1 MLKRDRHHI
10 IIRKKAGSESYTP
23 YSRPPDPEDLPS
35 TDRLAHAAALKAALE
50 GARDMAKQQRATSRL
65 RVDGAEPGIY
75 VIFESHKGLDLKLD
89 RLENKSQGIELVVV
103 KEEAGIQRAVVF
115 VPEGGIRHFI
125 QRFED
130 YASKDTDKGEPRH
143 KELVERIASLR
154 LATLRA
160 LWTDDPPA
168 YPEPGQAIW
177 WEVWLRRHDGREL
190 ARLNEFAVLT
200 QMQVSDRRLEFED
213 RIVTLVHGTPE
224 QLSASIDV
232 LNDIAEIQAAKVP
245 AAPFLR
251 MSGAEQGEWVREL
264 LARTRYAAE
273 DAPAVCVLDTGVAR
287 GHPLLEH
294 SLSEQDSHACDADWG
309 SSDHQGHGTEMAGL
323 ALYGDMERLLAS
335 AEPVQLRHRLE
346 SVKILPPHGES
357 LPELWGAITAEG
369 VSRIE
374 VHSPSRR
381 RAFSMAVTADDS
393 RDRGQP
399 TSWSAAIDALAA
411 GRSFDAT
418 SKGLVYLDDGQEP
431 TRRLFFIAAGNIE
444 TPDIDHLTRSDVEPI
459 RDPGQAWNVLTVGA
473 YTEREWLD
481 PQDASLAGWRPLAPH
496 GELSPYSRTSVSFES
511 QWPIKPDIVM
521 EGGNKAL
528 SPGGL
533 YALQTDDLS
542 LLTTALKSP
551 LGVTWATSAATAQAA
566 RLAALI
572 SAEYPGLWPETIR
585 ALIVHSAEWTRRM
598 RGHFEREQ
606 YRRRRL
612 SLFRRYGF
620 GVPSLDRAL
629 RSAANAMTLIVQDTL
644 HPFKDGVYNE
654 MHLHALSWPQRE
666 LEALGLAQ
674 VRLRVTLSYFIE
686 PHPGRRGWRRRHR
699 YSSHS
704 LRFDIKRV
712 EETPESF
719 RKRLNQQALE
729 EEEARPRLSA
739 ERGWV
744 LGRERNKGSLHADIW
759 EGSAAELAERG
770 LICVYPVAG
779 WWKEQQRR
787 DRSSMGVRYALVVSI
802 ETERTDVD
810 LWTPVAQQVEID

>member
-1 MLKRDRHHI
+1 MLKRDRPHI
-10 IIRKKAGSESYTP
+10 IIRKKASSESYRP
-23 YSRPPDPEDLPS
+23 HSRPLDPEALPS
-35 TDRLAHAAALKAALE
+35 TDRLAHATALKAALE
-50 GARDMAKQQRATSRL
+50 GARDMAKQRRAASRL
-65 RVDGAEPGIY
+65 RVDGTEPGIY
-75 VIFESHKGLDLKLD
+75 VLFESHKGLDLKLD
-89 RLENKSQGIELVVV
+89 SLENKPQGIELMAVT
-103 KEEAGIQRAVVF
+103 EEADIQRAVLF
-115 VPEGGIRHFI
+115 VPEGGIKHFI

-143 KELVERIASLR
+143 RELVERIASLR

-160 LWTDDPPA
+160 LWTDDPSA

-190 ARLNEFAVLT
+190 ARFNEFAVLT
-200 QMQVSDRRLEFED
+200 QMQISDRRLEFDD

-294 SLSEQDSHACDADWG
+294 SLSERDSHACDADWG

-369 VSRIE
+369 VRLIE
-374 VHSPSRR
+374 KHAPSRR
-381 RAFSMAVTADDS
+381 RAFSMAVTADDT

-418 SKGLVYLDDGQEP
+418 SKGLIYDGQEP

-459 RDPGQAWNVLTVGA
+459 HDPGQAWNVLTVGA
-473 YTEREWLD
+473 YTERVWLD
-481 PQDASLAGWRPLAPH
+481 PQDASLDDWRPLAPH
-496 GELSPYSRTSVSFES
+496 GELSPYSSTSITFES

-572 SAEYPGLWPETIR
+572 SAEYPRLWPETIR

-598 RGHFEREQ
+598 RGHFEKAQ
-606 YRRRRL
+606 DRRKRL

-686 PHPGRRGWRRRHR
+686 PHPGRRGWRKRHR
-699 YSSHS
+699 YSSHG

-729 EEEARPRLSA
+729 EEETRPRLGA
-739 ERGWV
+739 EPGWV
-744 LGRERNKGSLHADIW
+744 LGRERNKGSLHSDIW

-770 LICVYPVAG
+770 LICVYPVTG
-779 WWKEQQRR
+779 WWKEQQKR
-787 DRSSMGVRYALVVSI
+787 DRSPMGVRYALVVSI